1 MGIQSYSKATV
12 GAPYTNMPIKKTK
25 ASKLEKIASNSNG
38 CLAIHCL
45 WLGGCADSLLN
56 ATRKVGSHQSLECL
70 FSWRARPCD
79 VECCSSST
87 SIHPSTS
94 VDAVPAVRLDRR
106 AYRNM
111 WACRKQSVH
120 RNTCA
125 HPSLVS
131 RCASITPQHLVY
143 VSSLPCG
150 PCSIKSDDWLSV
162 YKKKSHFCFQPGHYF
177 RRILIDSSLCKYG
190 FFFF

>member
-1 MGIQSYSKATV
+1 M
-12 GAPYTNMPIKKTK
+12 
-25 ASKLEKIASNSNG
+25 
-38 CLAIHCL
+38 
-45 WLGGCADSLLN
+45 LN
-56 ATRKVGSHQSLECL
+56 AIPKLGSHQSLECL

-87 SIHPSTS
+87 SIHPRQVPMTQ
-94 VDAVPAVRLDRR
+94 DAVPAVRLDKR

-111 WACRKQSVH
+111 WACRNRVC
-120 RNTCA
+120 TGVCA
-125 HPSLVS
+125 RPSLVS

-162 YKKKSHFCFQPGHYF
+162 YKKKSHSCFQPGHYF

-190 FFFF
+190 FFFFSQCQI